1 MNDHEVTP
9 HSTEELERNLNT
21 EPAAQPGGDAQE
33 RAAELRAPA
42 AELVSATGF
51 MGI

>member
-21 EPAAQPGGDAQE
+21 DSIGRADSDAQE
-33 RAAELRAPA
+33 RAAEPREPA